1 MAQRM
6 AGKRVALAG
15 PRKAEEMALLVVK
28 MGVSQYSARPRVPF
42 SGRYRAAQRCCI
54 VGEAP
59 SGLVHL
65 HDRYGAGCPVRYGR
79 GYGRG

>member
-42 SGRYRAAQRCCI
+42 FWTISSCATLLYR
-54 VGEAP
+54 G
-59 SGLVHL
+59 
-65 HDRYGAGCPVRYGR
+65 
-79 GYGRG
+79 